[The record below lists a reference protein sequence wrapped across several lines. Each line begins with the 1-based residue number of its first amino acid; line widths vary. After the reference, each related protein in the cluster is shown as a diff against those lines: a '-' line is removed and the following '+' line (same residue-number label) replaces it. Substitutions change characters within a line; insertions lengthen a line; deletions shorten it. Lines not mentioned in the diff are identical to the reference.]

1 MKLSKKEIIK
11 RIKLSIRLAILLED
25 YEICNTLTQWKNQVQ
40 CNNVTDLE
48 LTLWIDRFK
57 NIKTDV
63 WLDLLFENNFSLIN
77 KLHHVENKV
86 SGFGTVIVPEQGF
99 SQNDII
105 HNKVLEWLKKKKVNV
120 INPPLIIERLKRT
133 LQRTA
138 TF

>member
-11 RIKLSIRLAILLED
+11 RIKLSIRLALLLED
-25 YEICNTLTQWKNQVQ
+25 YEICKTLTQWKNQVQ
-40 CNNVTDLE
+40 GNNVTDLE
-48 LTLWIDRFK
+48 LILWIDRFK
-57 NIKTDV
+57 NVKTDV
-63 WLDLLFENNFSLIN
+63 WLDLLFENNFSLID
-77 KLHHVENKV
+77 KLHHVENKDA
-86 SGFGTVIVPEQGF
+86 GFGTVIVPEQGF

>member
-11 RIKLSIRLAILLED
+11 RINLSIRLAILLED
-25 YEICNTLTQWKNQVQ
+25 YEICKTLTQWKNQVQ
-40 CNNVTDLE
+40 DNNVTDLE
-48 LTLWIDRFK
+48 LMLWIDRFK
-57 NIKTDV
+57 NVKTDV
-63 WLDLLFENNFSLIN
+63 WLDLLFENNFSLID
-77 KLHHVENKV
+77 KLHHVENKD

-99 SQNDII
+99 SQNDVI